1 MLFSS
6 SLGLG
11 LGLDFVFGLLVVMQ
25 YAHIFVISA
34 VIVRCPLDWRM
45 VSKTVATGIVII
57 LMLALNC
64 VDHLMNRVVTSSFDF
79 FFFNSQV
86 DWFTKSVSLSVTTSG
101 GQTGGWLDSA
111 SCGDFKSEICQKN
124 TESGCTLLDLTVEE
138 DGWNCRRCTFL
149 NHPALDTCECC
160 LFGRSSESSEWLM
173 VSMSLL
179 TSSFLSVAYVL
190 FLDCL
195 ILGGKSL

>member
-57 LMLALNC
+57 LMFAVNC

-79 FFFNSQV
+79 FLQQSSRLIH
-86 DWFTKSVSLSVTTSG
+86 KICVTFSDNI
-101 GQTGGWLDSA
+101 W
-111 SCGDFKSEICQKN
+111 
-124 TESGCTLLDLTVEE
+124 
-138 DGWNCRRCTFL
+138 
-149 NHPALDTCECC
+149 
-160 LFGRSSESSEWLM
+160 RSDRWM
-173 VSMSLL
+173 
-179 TSSFLSVAYVL
+179 ARQ
-190 FLDCL
+190 C
-195 ILGGKSL
+195 